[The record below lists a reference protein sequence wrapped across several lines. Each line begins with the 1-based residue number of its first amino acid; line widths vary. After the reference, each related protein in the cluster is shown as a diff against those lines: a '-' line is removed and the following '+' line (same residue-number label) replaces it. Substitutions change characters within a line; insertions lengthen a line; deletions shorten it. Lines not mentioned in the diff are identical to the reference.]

1 MKVTPCS
8 PDSENRWGGFEH
20 NATAHAACQTWVL
33 PRTPVPIAKPRLWRQ
48 KAPPPL
54 LPPCH
59 LSAEGK
65 RVASLRLLTHTHK
78 PRNTSTK
85 KSSSANAGTR
95 NKATG
100 LTWKVDLKHRT
111 HSGWFTPLHR
121 ASINY
126 LSGALLYSQNKS
138 MCGAPGGYQAGCNSS
153 THTREKEQRDPTW
166 LKHTLEIKDDQN
178 KGSQTSGKYHPAYPA
193 HPHQFAQSLFHG
205 GTERLEDAARFVR
218 EWRVGL
224 SEAPGLWRYWW
235 GLSAGQWAEHIQHGA
250 YHFWAKRG
258 VVRARSEWARPRV
271 RLNFWAEFLLL
282 FVGVVPCLSWLCDQH
297 KETLK

>member
-1 MKVTPCS
+1 MPQPTLRARPKCCPVHQFLS
-8 PDSENRWGGFEH
+8 PSRVCEDKKPPHRYCHHATCQLKGSEW
-20 NATAHAACQTWVL
+20 
-33 PRTPVPIAKPRLWRQ
+33 P
-48 KAPPPL
+48 APGYS
-54 LPPCH
+54 H
-59 LSAEGK
+59 I
-65 RVASLRLLTHTHK
+65 HTNQETLQ
-78 PRNTSTK
+78 PK

-100 LTWKVDLKHRT
+100 LTWKIDLNHRT

-138 MCGAPGGYQAGCNSS
+138 TCRRARRLPGRMQFINTHS
-153 THTREKEQRDPTW
+153 HTREKEQRDPTW

-218 EWRVGL
+218 EWRAGL

-258 VVRARSEWARPRV
+258 VVRPRSEWARPRV
-271 RLNFWAEFLLL
+271 HLNLWA
-282 FVGVVPCLSWLCDQH
+282 
-297 KETLK
+297 